1 MLMGMRHHHLLTQL
15 VPSMVPACTC
25 SRPRSLGLHHH
36 SISQHGICL
45 SKSRLSQMNRAQAAG
60 EDLGMKVSVSTG
72 SNGLSMSHGLYIGL
86 MMPHRGR
93 LMGVRVQWAEGRA
106 AYVLLLACCHCW
118 RRRRKGRYWYWRC
131 HY

>member
-45 SKSRLSQMNRAQAAG
+45 RKSRLSQMNRAQAAG
-60 EDLGMKVSVSTG
+60 EDLGMKVRVSTG
-72 SNGLSMSHGLYIGL
+72 SNGLSMSHGLYIRFIVSY
-86 MMPHRGR
+86 RGR
-93 LMGVRVQWAEGRA
+93 VRGDEGPCGEGKEC
-106 AYVLLLACCHCW
+106 YVFPVAS
-118 RRRRKGRYWYWRC
+118 RC
-131 HY
+131 GWGG